1 MITFKAPSDNVLDYP
16 LLNGNLAK
24 ELAKF
29 TDEEIMSSMEATE
42 DMYLA
47 KQRSIYLDIC
57 SPVGIAVAMS
67 SDNQKIPKTMVLSR
81 QLADKGFSRS
91 KKFYENY
98 EGNESFCSIRSYDP
112 VDYGLLGA
120 AINYLGAYLVQK
132 ADYEVGINLR
142 GPKQLSTDM
151 ASIYLSIGRDL
162 PVEPETV
169 KRVERTKS
177 TNGITDAIPL
187 ESLDIVPDNYAEGQE
202 PDNQVF
208 EKPELVYSYNLAG
221 FDRFDSFSRTYDKFN
236 R

>member
-1 MITFKAPSDNVLDYP
+1 MITFKAPSNSILDYP

-24 ELAKF
+24 ELSKF

-47 KQRSIYLDIC
+47 KQRNIYLDTC

-67 SDNQKIPKTMVLSR
+67 SNGQKIPKQMMLSR

-132 ADYEVGINLR
+132 ADYEIGINLR

-162 PVEPETV
+162 PIEPATV

-187 ESLDIVPDNYAEGQE
+187 YDYPTDSTEGQE
-202 PDNQVF
+202 FKQVF
-208 EKPELVYSYNLAG
+208 EDNLVVSGYDAIN
-221 FDRFDSFSRTYDKFN
+221 FDSISDPFAKAYQKSIAYK
-236 R
+236 